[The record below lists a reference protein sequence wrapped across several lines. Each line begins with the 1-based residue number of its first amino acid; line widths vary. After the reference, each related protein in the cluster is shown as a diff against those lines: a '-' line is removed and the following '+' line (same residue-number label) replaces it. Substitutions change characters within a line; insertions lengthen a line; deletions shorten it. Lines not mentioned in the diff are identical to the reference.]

1 MALPRIYINNQRQG
15 FTLIEVLM
23 VLAMLS
29 FIASATVLFSLSFFQ
44 GELVRNEE
52 NTLVNL
58 LHTARAKAMQNQ
70 DGVAHGV
77 AIDPIGVNEYVL
89 FSGNSFVNADP
100 STVQSIPRANS
111 FAFATNSLKE
121 IVFFQLSGEVKTGGE
136 IIVINT
142 NKNNSSST
150 ITINYEGAIY

>member
-1 MALPRIYINNQRQG
+1 MVLPKIYINNQRQG

-23 VLAMLS
+23 VLAMLG

-44 GELVRNEE
+44 GELLHNEE
-52 NTLVNL
+52 STLVNL
-58 LHTARAKAMQNQ
+58 LHTARSKAMQNQ
-70 DGVAHGV
+70 DGAAHGV
-77 AIDPIGVNEYVL
+77 AIDPLGVNEYVL

-100 STVQSIPRANS
+100 STVQSIPRANN
-111 FAFATNSLKE
+111 FTFATSSIKE
-121 IVFFQLSGEVKTGGE
+121 IVFFQLSGEVETSGE
-136 IIVINT
+136 IILIDT